1 MGFWDDVSKGVT
13 DAAKA
18 AKEAADDAAKVV
30 GTKMLEQEKAN
41 QIKREESRAFEAK
54 MKELAKGIIVTTGDL
69 HQEYEI
75 IRPIFFQ
82 VSNKGFFSSKF
93 SKLAEKYA
101 EDIKELEQNS
111 KSFIGEVGMR
121 LFLGEFSV
129 GEDNFEKAFFMATE
143 ELKRKAIAI
152 GADAIIHMRQ
162 DIDLDTNSFAY
173 FYLQMYGTA
182 VKLKK

>member
-30 GTKMLEQEKAN
+30 GTKMAEQEKIN
-41 QIKREESRAFEAK
+41 QIKREESMAFEAK
-54 MKELAKGIIVTTGDL
+54 MKDLAKGIIVTTGDL
-69 HQEYEI
+69 RQEYEI
-75 IRPIFFQ
+75 IRPIFFH
-82 VSNKGFFSSKF
+82 VSNKGFFCNNF
-93 SKLAEKYA
+93 NKLVEKYK
-101 EDIKELEQNS
+101 EDIKELEL
-111 KSFIGEVGMR
+111 KSIGGFEIGMR

-129 GEDNFEKAFFMATE
+129 GEDDFQKAFFIVME
-143 ELKRKAIAI
+143 ELKRKAITI

-162 DIDLDTNSFAY
+162 DVDIETHDFQF